1 MDALKCVKAIL
12 AGESDKVL
20 KALKGGLDPN
30 TPLGTAMAWDW
41 PKEEWG
47 PTLLHLAALSA
58 TATVLVPA
66 MLAAGGDPQAKW
78 VYRSKWD
85 ADDCYMYTS
94 EVQVAKAIEAHASA
108 TKDYFKAF
116 YDDDQ
121 PSWSGNVKLRKL
133 GFFNEAGDPLYGAPS
148 DEVAALMKDAS
159 LND

>member
-1 MDALKCVKAIL
+1 MDALKCVKAML

-20 KALKGGLDPN
+20 KAVEGGLDPN
-30 TPLGTAMAWDW
+30 TPLGTMLAWGW

-47 PTLLHLAALSA
+47 PTLLHLAAISP
-58 TATVLVPA
+58 TATTLVPA

-78 VYRSKWD
+78 VYHSEWD
-85 ADDCYMYTS
+85 ADDCYMYTR
-94 EVQVAKAIEAHASA
+94 EVQVTKAIEAHASG

-121 PSWSGNVKLRKL
+121 PSCSGNVELRAL
-133 GFFNEAGDPLYGAPS
+133 GFFNEAGDALYGAPS
-148 DEVAALMKDAS
+148 DEVAALMGDPS